1 MKQSIAFLFAIT
13 LLMTACNN
21 AENDQPKDSTPK
33 TPLIKEETVS
43 YSTDSVEMKGYVAYD
58 GNLEGARPAVLVI
71 PEWWGL
77 NEYAKRRARDLAKL
91 GYIAMAVDM
100 YGEGKTADNPKDAGE
115 YSAPFYQDPAMAKAR
130 FDAAR
135 AKLMTMPEAD
145 SSNVAAIGYCFGGG
159 MVLNVL
165 RLGEPLKAAVSFHG
179 NLMGAAPT
187 GPITTDL
194 LICHGKDDQFVKP
207 SEVEAFKKQMDS
219 LNVNYQFIAYDSA
232 THAFTNPEATAMGK
246 KFDLPIAY
254 NAKADSASWEAMKE
268 LFAKDL
274 K

>member
-1 MKQSIAFLFAIT
+1 MKQSVAFLLAIS
-13 LLMTACNN
+13 LFLSACND
-21 AENDQPKDSTPK
+21 AGDKQVKDSPAK

-43 YSTDSVEMKGYVAYD
+43 YKSDSVEMKGYVAYD
-58 GNLEGARPAVLVI
+58 GNMEAARPAVLVI

-77 NEYAKRRARDLAKL
+77 NDYAKSRARDLAKL

-100 YGEGKTADNPKDAGE
+100 YGDGKIADNPKDAGE
-115 YSAPFYQDPAMAKAR
+115 YSAPFYQNPEMAKAR

-135 AKLMTMPEAD
+135 AKLLTMPEAD
-145 SSNVAAIGYCFGGG
+145 STKVAAIGYCFGGG

-187 GPITTDL
+187 GPIQTDL

-219 LNVNYQFIAYDSA
+219 LHVNYQFIAYDSA

-246 KFDLPIAY
+246 KFNLPIAY